1 MIFFLR
7 LVQTLSLTFWI
18 GAMVFFSLF
27 VAPSAFAALPSRHLA
42 GTLVSL
48 VLTRLH
54 QLGMVAGVL
63 YLVCGIALST
73 VAPAA
78 PRVLSGRHLLVV
90 LMLALTIASQWFV
103 SPRMVA
109 LRTDMANMDA
119 TPADSPLR
127 IEFNRLHRWSV
138 RLEAGI
144 LLLGLATLF
153 VHLKKP

>member
-54 QLGMVAGVL
+54 QLGIVAGVL
-63 YLVCGIALST
+63 YLVSGIALST

-78 PRVLSGRHLLVV
+78 PRVLCGRHLLVV

-109 LRTDMANMDA
+109 LRTDMVNVDA